1 MYNICAKWVSIV
13 IVKLKMCLKI
23 YITASEEQPRFTTQK
38 DHYFLHY
45 GKSVSQLMRIVVN
58 CYFHFQYGDIYNFPQ
73 QAFDRALEEEEESE
87 SETEG
92 KEGEEEGGSAA
103 NKEEEE
109 EEESEEEVRD

>member
-1 MYNICAKWVSIV
+1 M
-13 IVKLKMCLKI
+13 
-23 YITASEEQPRFTTQK
+23 
-38 DHYFLHY
+38 LHY
-45 GKSVSQLMRIVVN
+45 GKSVNQLITIVD
-58 CYFHFQYGDIYNFPQ
+58 CCFHFQYGDIYNFPQ

-103 NKEEEE
+103 NKDEDE